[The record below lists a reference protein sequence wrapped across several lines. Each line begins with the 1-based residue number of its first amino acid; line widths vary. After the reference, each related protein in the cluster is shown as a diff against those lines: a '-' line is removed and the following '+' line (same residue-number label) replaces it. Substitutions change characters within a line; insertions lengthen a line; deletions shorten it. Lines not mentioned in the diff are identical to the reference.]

1 MGTRPGTSETKMTV
15 RSVARLR
22 RAVLSA
28 RGAAVA
34 AWLLV
39 AAGSL
44 YADALASASASAGF
58 RSAVSAGLWVVF
70 AAVLAAMVLPG
81 PLALTAAR
89 VAVPANLAASVWA
102 LAVIDDRLWLGH
114 GVALAAAAVA
124 AAAVLHPA
132 FGDAVTDASSYGA
145 ERRFLLRAPGP
156 VLLTL
161 VAPMW
166 LLTCAGVAAGPLL
179 LADRRWPAGAAAT
192 LIGWPAALLAGR
204 ALHRLARRWLV
215 FVPAGLV
222 VHDHLT
228 LAQPVLLTRSEIASV
243 GPAPADAAD
252 AADLTA
258 ANPTDPTAAAEP
270 ADDRTADT
278 KPAAATV
285 VADLTAAAEPA
296 DDRTADTKPAAAT
309 VVADLTAAAL
319 GLALEVRLAG
329 PAELPVVAG
338 RRREK
343 GRAVTALLVS
353 PTLSARVLAAAADR
367 GIPVTASRDN

>member
-1 MGTRPGTSETKMTV
+1 MT
-15 RSVARLR
+15 AMLG

-34 AWLLV
+34 AWLPV

-44 YADALASASASAGF
+44 YADALASASDDAGF
-58 RSAVSAGLWVVF
+58 RSSASVGLWVVF
-70 AAVLAAMVLPG
+70 AAALAAMMLPG
-81 PLALTAAR
+81 PLALTAVR
-89 VAVPANLAASVWA
+89 VVVPANLTASVWA
-102 LAVIDDRLWLGH
+102 LAVIDDRSWLGH
-114 GVALAAAAVA
+114 GVALAAAGVA
-124 AAAVLHPA
+124 AVAVLHPA

-166 LLTCAGVAAGPLL
+166 LLTCAGAAAGPLL
-179 LADRRWPAGAAAT
+179 LADRRWAAGAAAT

-243 GPAPADAAD
+243 GPAPAGAAD

-258 ANPTDPTAAAEP
+258 A
-270 ADDRTADT
+270 DT
-278 KPAAATV
+278 
-285 VADLTAAAEPA
+285 E
-296 DDRTADTKPAAAT
+296 DT
-309 VVADLTAAAL
+309 ADLTAAAL

-343 GRAVTALLVS
+343 GRAVNALLVS
-353 PTLSARVLAAAADR
+353 PSLPARVLAAASDR
-367 GIPVTASRDN
+367 GIPIIADRDG

>member
-1 MGTRPGTSETKMTV
+1 MT
-15 RSVARLR
+15 AMLG

-34 AWLLV
+34 AWLPV

-44 YADALASASASAGF
+44 YADALASASYDAGF
-58 RSAVSAGLWVVF
+58 RSSASVGLWFVF
-70 AAVLAAMVLPG
+70 AAALAAMVLPG

-102 LAVIDDRLWLGH
+102 LAVIDDRMWLSH

-124 AAAVLHPA
+124 VVAVLHPA

-166 LLTCAGVAAGPLL
+166 LLTCAGAAAGPLL
-179 LADRRWPAGAAAT
+179 LADRRWAAGAAAT

-243 GPAPADAAD
+243 GPAPADATD
-252 AADLTA
+252 AADA
-258 ANPTDPTAAAEP
+258 VDMADTDPANT
-270 ADDRTADT
+270 
-278 KPAAATV
+278 
-285 VADLTAAAEPA
+285 
-296 DDRTADTKPAAAT
+296 
-309 VVADLTAAAL
+309 ADLTAAAL
-319 GLALEVRLAG
+319 GLALEVRLTG

-353 PTLSARVLAAAADR
+353 PTLPARVLAAAADR
-367 GIPVTASRDN
+367 GIPVTDGRDG

>member
-1 MGTRPGTSETKMTV
+1 MT
-15 RSVARLR
+15 ARLA
-22 RAVLSA
+22 RAVLTA

-44 YADALASASASAGF
+44 HADALASASASTGF

-89 VAVPANLAASVWA
+89 VAAPANLAASVWA
-102 LAVIDDRLWLGH
+102 LAVIDDRSWLGH
-114 GVALAAAAVA
+114 GFALAAAAVA

-166 LLTCAGVAAGPLL
+166 LLTCAGAAAGPLL

-252 AADLTA
+252 LTA
-258 ANPTDPTAAAEP
+258 ANSTDPTAAAEP
-270 ADDRTADT
+270 ADDLTTDA
-278 KPAAATV
+278 KPAA
-285 VADLTAAAEPA
+285 
-296 DDRTADTKPAAAT
+296 
-309 VVADLTAAAL
+309 ADLTAAAL

>member
-1 MGTRPGTSETKMTV
+1 MTTRP
-15 RSVARLR
+15 VARLG

-34 AWLLV
+34 AWLPV

-44 YADALASASASAGF
+44 YADALASASDDAGF
-58 RSAVSAGLWVVF
+58 RSLVSVGLWFVF
-70 AAVLAAMVLPG
+70 AAALAAMVLPG
-81 PLALTAAR
+81 PLALTAVR

-102 LAVIDDRLWLGH
+102 LAVIDDRMWLSH

-124 AAAVLHPA
+124 VVAVLHPA

-166 LLTCAGVAAGPLL
+166 LLTCAGTAAGPLL
-179 LADRRWPAGAAAT
+179 LADRHWAAGAAAT

-243 GPAPADAAD
+243 GPAPADATD
-252 AADLTA
+252 AADA
-258 ANPTDPTAAAEP
+258 VDMADTDPANT
-270 ADDRTADT
+270 
-278 KPAAATV
+278 
-285 VADLTAAAEPA
+285 
-296 DDRTADTKPAAAT
+296 
-309 VVADLTAAAL
+309 ADLTAAAL
-319 GLALEVRLAG
+319 GLALEVRLTG
-329 PAELPVVAG
+329 PAELPVVAR

-353 PTLSARVLAAAADR
+353 PTLPARVLAAAADR
-367 GIPVTASRDN
+367 GIPVTDGRDG

>member
-89 VAVPANLAASVWA
+89 VAAPANLAASMWA
-102 LAVIDDRLWLGH
+102 LAVIDDRSWLGH

-132 FGDAVTDASSYGA
+132 FGDAMTDASSYGA

-166 LLTCAGVAAGPLL
+166 LLTCAGAAAGPLL

-243 GPAPADAAD
+243 GPAPAAADAAD
-252 AADLTA
+252 AADLAAADMADTA
-258 ANPTDPTAAAEP
+258 PVNITHAAEP
-270 ADDRTADT
+270 ADDLTTDA
-278 KPAAATV
+278 KPAA
-285 VADLTAAAEPA
+285 
-296 DDRTADTKPAAAT
+296 
-309 VVADLTAAAL
+309 ADLTAAAL

-367 GIPVTASRDN
+367 GIPVTAGRDG

>member
-1 MGTRPGTSETKMTV
+1 MTTRP
-15 RSVARLR
+15 VARLG

-34 AWLLV
+34 AWLPV

-44 YADALASASASAGF
+44 YADALASASDDAGF
-58 RSAVSAGLWVVF
+58 RSAVSAGLWGVF
-70 AAVLAAMVLPG
+70 AAALAAMVLPG
-81 PLALTAAR
+81 PLALTAVR

-102 LAVIDDRLWLGH
+102 LAVIDDRMWLSH

-124 AAAVLHPA
+124 VVAVLHPA

-166 LLTCAGVAAGPLL
+166 LLTCAGAAAGPLL
-179 LADRRWPAGAAAT
+179 LADRRWAAGAAAT

-243 GPAPADAAD
+243 GPAPADATD
-252 AADLTA
+252 AADA
-258 ANPTDPTAAAEP
+258 IDMADTDPANT
-270 ADDRTADT
+270 
-278 KPAAATV
+278 
-285 VADLTAAAEPA
+285 
-296 DDRTADTKPAAAT
+296 
-309 VVADLTAAAL
+309 ADLTAAAL
-319 GLALEVRLAG
+319 GLALEVRLTG

-338 RRREK
+338 LRREK

-353 PTLSARVLAAAADR
+353 PTLPARVLAAAGDR
-367 GIPVTASRDN
+367 GIPITDGRDG

>member
-1 MGTRPGTSETKMTV
+1 MT
-15 RSVARLR
+15 ARLG

-34 AWLLV
+34 AWLPV

-44 YADALASASASAGF
+44 YADALASASDDAGF
-58 RSAVSAGLWVVF
+58 RSAVSAGLWGVF
-70 AAVLAAMVLPG
+70 AAALAAMVLPG
-81 PLALTAAR
+81 PLALTAVR

-102 LAVIDDRLWLGH
+102 LAVIDDRMWLGH

-124 AAAVLHPA
+124 VVAVLHPA

-166 LLTCAGVAAGPLL
+166 LLTCAGAAAGPLL
-179 LADRRWPAGAAAT
+179 LADRRWAAGAAAT

-243 GPAPADAAD
+243 GPAPSDTED
-252 AADLTA
+252 
-258 ANPTDPTAAAEP
+258 
-270 ADDRTADT
+270 TADT
-278 KPAAATV
+278 
-285 VADLTAAAEPA
+285 
-296 DDRTADTKPAAAT
+296 
-309 VVADLTAAAL
+309 ADLTAAAL

-343 GRAVTALLVS
+343 ARAVNALLVS
-353 PTLSARVLAAAADR
+353 PSLPARVLAAAGDR
-367 GIPVTASRDN
+367 GIPLTADRDG

>member
-1 MGTRPGTSETKMTV
+1 MG
-15 RSVARLR
+15 RLM
-22 RAVLSA
+22 RAVLTA

-34 AWLLV
+34 AWLAV

-44 YADALASASASAGF
+44 HADALAPADAGF

-70 AAVLAAMVLPG
+70 AATLAVLLLPG

-89 VAVPANLAASVWA
+89 VVAPANLAASVWA
-102 LAVIDDRLWLGH
+102 LAVVDDRAWLGH
-114 GVALAAAAVA
+114 GAALAAAAVA
-124 AAAVLHPA
+124 AGAVLHPA

-156 VLLTL
+156 VLVTL

-166 LLTCAGVAAGPLL
+166 LLTCAGAAAGPLL
-179 LADRRWPAGAAAT
+179 LADRRWLAGAAA
-192 LIGWPAALLAGR
+192 LMVGLPVSALAGR

-243 GPAPADAAD
+243 GPAPADAAGG
-252 AADLTA
+252 A
-258 ANPTDPTAAAEP
+258 
-270 ADDRTADT
+270 
-278 KPAAATV
+278 
-285 VADLTAAAEPA
+285 
-296 DDRTADTKPAAAT
+296 
-309 VVADLTAAAL
+309 ADLTAAAL

-329 PAELPVVAG
+329 PAELPLVSG
-338 RRREK
+338 RSREK
-343 GRAVTALLVS
+343 EPAVIALLVS
-353 PTLSARVLAAAADR
+353 PSLPARVLAAAADR
-367 GIPVTASRDN
+367 GIPISASRDG

>member
-1 MGTRPGTSETKMTV
+1 MT
-15 RSVARLR
+15 AMLG

-34 AWLLV
+34 AWLPV

-44 YADALASASASAGF
+44 YADALASASDDAGF
-58 RSAVSAGLWVVF
+58 RSAVSAGLWGVF
-70 AAVLAAMVLPG
+70 AAALAAMMLPG
-81 PLALTAAR
+81 PLALTAVR
-89 VAVPANLAASVWA
+89 VVVPANLAASVWA
-102 LAVIDDRLWLGH
+102 LAVIDDRMWLGH
-114 GVALAAAAVA
+114 GVVLAAAAVA
-124 AAAVLHPA
+124 VVAVLHPA

-166 LLTCAGVAAGPLL
+166 LLACAGAAAGPLL
-179 LADRRWPAGAAAT
+179 LADRRWSAGAAAT

-228 LAQPVLLTRSEIASV
+228 LAQPVLLTRSEIASL
-243 GPAPADAAD
+243 GPAPAGAAD

-258 ANPTDPTAAAEP
+258 VDMADTDPANT
-270 ADDRTADT
+270 
-278 KPAAATV
+278 
-285 VADLTAAAEPA
+285 
-296 DDRTADTKPAAAT
+296 
-309 VVADLTAAAL
+309 ADLTAAAL

-343 GRAVTALLVS
+343 ARAVNALLVS
-353 PTLSARVLAAAADR
+353 PSLPARVLAAASDR
-367 GIPVTASRDN
+367 GIPITADRDG

>member
-1 MGTRPGTSETKMTV
+1 MA
-15 RSVARLR
+15 ARLR

-44 YADALASASASAGF
+44 YADALASASAGAGF

-89 VAVPANLAASVWA
+89 VAAPANLAASVWA
-102 LAVIDDRLWLGH
+102 LAVIDDRSWLGH

-166 LLTCAGVAAGPLL
+166 LLTCAGAAAGPLL
-179 LADRRWPAGAAAT
+179 LADRHWPAGAAAT

-243 GPAPADAAD
+243 GPAPANAAG

-258 ANPTDPTAAAEP
+258 AAPEDTDAAAEP
-270 ADDRTADT
+270 ADT
-278 KPAAATV
+278 KPAA
-285 VADLTAAAEPA
+285 
-296 DDRTADTKPAAAT
+296 
-309 VVADLTAAAL
+309 ADLTAAAL

-367 GIPVTASRDN
+367 GIPVTADRAG

>member
-1 MGTRPGTSETKMTV
+1 M
-15 RSVARLR
+15 
-22 RAVLSA
+22 
-28 RGAAVA
+28 A
-34 AWLLV
+34 AWLPV

-44 YADALASASASAGF
+44 YADALASASDDAGF
-58 RSAVSAGLWVVF
+58 RSAVSAGLWGVF
-70 AAVLAAMVLPG
+70 AAALAAMVLPG
-81 PLALTAAR
+81 PLALTAVR
-89 VAVPANLAASVWA
+89 VTVPANLAASVWA
-102 LAVIDDRLWLGH
+102 LAVIDDRMWLSH

-124 AAAVLHPA
+124 VVAVLHPA

-166 LLTCAGVAAGPLL
+166 LLTCAGAAAGPLL

-243 GPAPADAAD
+243 GPAPAGAAD
-252 AADLTA
+252 A
-258 ANPTDPTAAAEP
+258 
-270 ADDRTADT
+270 
-278 KPAAATV
+278 
-285 VADLTAAAEPA
+285 
-296 DDRTADTKPAAAT
+296 
-309 VVADLTAAAL
+309 ADLTAAAL
-319 GLALEVRLAG
+319 GLALEVRLTG

-338 RRREK
+338 RHREK
-343 GRAVTALLVS
+343 ARAVNALLVS
-353 PTLSARVLAAAADR
+353 PSLPARVLAAAADR
-367 GIPVTASRDN
+367 GIPVTDGRDG

>member
-1 MGTRPGTSETKMTV
+1 MT
-15 RSVARLR
+15 ARLG

-34 AWLLV
+34 AWLPV

-44 YADALASASASAGF
+44 YADALASASDEAGF
-58 RSAVSAGLWVVF
+58 RSAVSAGLWGVF
-70 AAVLAAMVLPG
+70 AAALAAMVLPG
-81 PLALTAAR
+81 PLALTAVR
-89 VAVPANLAASVWA
+89 VVVPANLAASVWA
-102 LAVIDDRLWLGH
+102 LAVIDDRMWLGH

-124 AAAVLHPA
+124 VVAVLHPA

-166 LLTCAGVAAGPLL
+166 LLTCAGAAAGPLL

-228 LAQPVLLTRSEIASV
+228 LAQPVLLTRSEIASL
-243 GPAPADAAD
+243 GPAPSD
-252 AADLTA
+252 
-258 ANPTDPTAAAEP
+258 
-270 ADDRTADT
+270 TADT
-278 KPAAATV
+278 
-285 VADLTAAAEPA
+285 E
-296 DDRTADTKPAAAT
+296 DT
-309 VVADLTAAAL
+309 ADLTAAAL

-338 RRREK
+338 RRRENA
-343 GRAVTALLVS
+343 RAVTALLVS
-353 PTLSARVLAAAADR
+353 PSLPARVLAAAGDR
-367 GIPVTASRDN
+367 GIPITADRDG

>member
-1 MGTRPGTSETKMTV
+1 MTTRP
-15 RSVARLR
+15 VARLG

-34 AWLLV
+34 AWLPV

-44 YADALASASASAGF
+44 YADALASASDDAGF
-58 RSAVSAGLWVVF
+58 RSSVSVGLWGVF
-70 AAVLAAMVLPG
+70 AAALAAMVLPG

-89 VAVPANLAASVWA
+89 VTVPANLAASVWA
-102 LAVIDDRLWLGH
+102 LAVIDDRSWLSH

-124 AAAVLHPA
+124 VVAVLHPA

-156 VLLTL
+156 GLLTL

-166 LLTCAGVAAGPLL
+166 LLTCAGAAAGPLL
-179 LADRRWPAGAAAT
+179 MADRRWPAGAAAT

-228 LAQPVLLTRSEIASV
+228 LAQPVLLTRSEIASLR
-243 GPAPADAAD
+243 PAPAGATDTAGATDLAAV
-252 AADLTA
+252 APADTADTA
-258 ANPTDPTAAAEP
+258 AL
-270 ADDRTADT
+270 TADT
-278 KPAAATV
+278 KPAA
-285 VADLTAAAEPA
+285 
-296 DDRTADTKPAAAT
+296 
-309 VVADLTAAAL
+309 ADLTAAAL

-338 RRREK
+338 RRGKK

-353 PTLSARVLAAAADR
+353 PTLPARVLAAAADR
-367 GIPVTASRDN
+367 GIPITADRGG